1 MWVHVSQQF
10 TNIPYI
16 RGQKL
21 FLQNV
26 LKCLVFCICIQSLQK
41 VLLWHKPFCPE
52 KYQYGYHKR
61 RILWFYADFKFVDA
75 AFKKCSI
82 DCTVLPKNFGG
93 DHICTFSKLWIQ
105 MQKSWTFSNILKKV
119 KSYFF
124 QYLSFSVWFI
134 LKFKKK
140 YNTVSEAP

>member
-75 AFKKCSI
+75 AFKKYSI
-82 DCTVLPKNFGG
+82 WLYCKKFLAGIIYALLANFEYKCKKAV
-93 DHICTFSKLWIQ
+93 HFQTFWKRSKVF
-105 MQKSWTFSNILKKV
+105 FSNIYHSLFD
-119 KSYFF
+119 SY
-124 QYLSFSVWFI
+124 WN
-134 LKFKKK
+134 FKK
-140 YNTVSEAP
+140 SIIQ